1 MKKKRKKALRYLMF
15 LKEKRYGTIKARGC
29 ADGRLQMIYTNKE
42 DTSSPT
48 MSIEATMLSCAI
60 DAKENRYR
68 VVLDIPGVFLDVD
81 MEDNVHMLLEGT
93 VEEMIVKLEPTIYRK
108 HIWYNRHGKPMLCLQ
123 FKNALYGT
131 LQAALLFWKL
141 LSQTLQEWGFTLNP
155 YDKCVAN
162 RNIEVKQ
169 CTIVWHVDNLKKSP
183 LRKDVVEDI
192 LKINDKFGQERPHTT
207 CHGKVLEYLGI

>member
-169 CTIVWHVDNLKKSP
+169 CTIIWHVDNLKK
-183 LRKDVVEDI
+183 
-192 LKINDKFGQERPHTT
+192 
-207 CHGKVLEYLGI
+207 